1 MPKPSLKKSL
11 SLSFFDKY
19 VGYTLRFFSTIII
32 ARLCSPAEIGIFSV
46 AFVLISI
53 GHVLRDFGVAQYLIR
68 EKTID
73 PIKIRASLT
82 LMWMIAW
89 GLWAVLWMTKG
100 WVAHFYER
108 PELEHAIEIL
118 SLIYLLAPFGSVRIA
133 LLRRDMDFKSLAKV
147 NIMSY
152 LALHVVSVAL
162 AYYQWGFYAL
172 VWGQVAGVVATLL
185 GTLIYGPSC
194 WHWPSFKGIHDVI
207 RFGFPLCVS
216 NIIETITEGGAD
228 LILGRTMNMQA
239 VGIFGRA
246 QGLLNLFKIAVTS
259 AVWPVVLPYF
269 SLKNREEKDLLP
281 DYLKAIEIYTMFAW
295 PFFLGLALFAK
306 PIVLILFGEV
316 WLEAVPLVR
325 VLSLVAL
332 IQAVFP
338 FNHALFIAKGEV
350 NLNFWLQA
358 TVSLLRLGAVA
369 LGSVHSMLTVAYYL
383 VAAECFAF
391 FILYFG
397 LKKVFSL
404 TLKHVGQCLLTPF
417 MGLGVLVSLLSLVKW
432 SGRQMGVSSYTELLM
447 GVVISLILWSSLL
460 VWRKH
465 PIYLHAQ
472 PILRHLRLRSDV

>member
-68 EKTID
+68 EQIINPRK
-73 PIKIRASLT
+73 IKASLT

-89 GLWAVLWMTKG
+89 GLWGGLWLAKG
-100 WVAHFYER
+100 WIAQFYER
-108 PELEHAIEIL
+108 PELEQAIEVL
-118 SLIYLLAPFGSVRIA
+118 SIIYLLAPFGSVRIA
-133 LLRRDMDFKSLAKV
+133 LLRRDMDFKSLAKI
-147 NIMSY
+147 NILSY
-152 LALHVVSVAL
+152 IALHVVSVAL
-162 AYYQWGFYAL
+162 AYYQWGFHAL

-194 WHWPSFKGIHDVI
+194 WHWPSLKGITDVI

-216 NIIETITEGGAD
+216 NIIETVTEGGAD
-228 LILGRTMNMQA
+228 LILGRTMSMQA

-269 SLKNREEKDLLP
+269 SLKNREDKDLLP
-281 DYLKAIEIYTMFAW
+281 DYLSAIEIYTMFAW

-325 VLSLVAL
+325 VLSLVAM

-350 NLNFWLQA
+350 NLNFRVQS
-358 TVSLLRLGAVA
+358 TVSLLRLGAVGIGA
-369 LGSVHSMLTVAYYL
+369 VYSMLTVAYCL
-383 VAAECFAF
+383 VVAECLAF
-391 FILYFG
+391 FILFFG
-397 LKKVFSL
+397 LKKVFAFN
-404 TLKHVGQCLLTPF
+404 LKHLVQCLLTPLMCF
-417 MGLGVLVSLLSLVKW
+417 SVILAVLSLVKW
-432 SGRQMGVSSYTELLM
+432 TGRHLGVSSYSELAM
-447 GVVISLILWSSLL
+447 GIIISLMLWAAFI
-460 VWRKH
+460 VWRNH
-465 PIYLHAQ
+465 PIYTHAQ
-472 PILRHLRLRSDV
+472 PLLRHLKFRSEV